1 MQEHIKVKKGLRKSC
16 IHSCSSVASSPGV
29 ALQTAFVCN
38 ERVMDPVIVALSVFD
53 KSGQSQ
59 HFLQL

>member
-1 MQEHIKVKKGLRKSC
+1 MKKGLRKSC
-16 IHSCSSVASSPGV
+16 VHSCSSIASSPGV
-29 ALQTAFVCN
+29 ALQTASVYN
-38 ERVMDPVIVALSVFD
+38 ERVMDPVIVVLSVFD

>member
-1 MQEHIKVKKGLRKSC
+1 MKKGLRKSC
-16 IHSCSSVASSPGV
+16 VHSCSSIASSPRV
-29 ALQTAFVCN
+29 ALQTASVYN